1 MSRLLG
7 MELQKLWPEL
17 LRHDV
22 DVISSY
28 LFAGESGPDYW
39 VWSDQSSGL
48 RYYVMMLT
56 LSVVVI
62 FQRSHVPITGSRA
75 SRALACVSTS

>member
-1 MSRLLG
+1 MSLLLG
-7 MELQKLWPEL
+7 LELQELWPL
-17 LRHDV
+17 SLRHDV
-22 DVISSY
+22 NVISSCFVAEE
-28 LFAGESGPDYW
+28 LCPDYW
-39 VWSDQSSGL
+39 LSSYKSSDL
-48 RYYVMMLT
+48 CYYVMMLT